1 LAPTIDCGNRAHM
14 KIAMIRSRN
23 RVVMRHIA
31 DSLSERGHDVTLYS
45 VLFRG
50 VDKESYPGEVVMG
63 RFPNWADR
71 KRFGTLL
78 GYGRYLSRLARTV
91 EDVDLVLVRN
101 VFPCGH
107 GGVMLQKLKG
117 MPSVLMLQ
125 GENDLF
131 NFDEAHWTVDR
142 LRPIVI
148 RESRKIIAQTS
159 YQRDFLE
166 KEYGVSSV
174 VLPNG
179 VDVERFK
186 PVPKEEAM
194 NELGLD
200 PSSKYVISVG
210 AFLPFKGF
218 DYLIHAFARVL
229 ESIPDVRLLLL
240 GDGAQRK
247 KLRKLVEDLKVEDN
261 VLFQGWVPFEKMPQ
275 YLSASDVFVHPSTS
289 EGFPNVVLEAM
300 ASGLPI
306 IMSNVVGLGDYFED
320 KRNCFSVPPRDE
332 KSLEEKMLV
341 LLRDDALAGEMRERN
356 LEDVKGFDWSVFAE
370 KLETVLE
377 EVAESSE

>member
-1 LAPTIDCGNRAHM
+1 M

-23 RVVMRHIA
+23 RVVMRNIA
-31 DSLSERGHDVTLYS
+31 DSLSERGHEVTLYS
-45 VLFRG
+45 VLFKG
-50 VDKESYPGEVVMG
+50 VDKESYPGEVVVG

-78 GYGRYLSRLARTV
+78 GYGRYLSKLARTV

-148 RESRKIIAQTS
+148 KESTQIVAQTA

-166 KEYGVSSV
+166 KEYGVTPV

-186 PVPKEEAM
+186 PTPKDEAR
-194 NELGLD
+194 NRLGLD
-200 PSSKYVISVG
+200 PSSKYVVSVG

-218 DYLIHAFARVL
+218 DHLIHAFARVL
-229 ESIPDVRLLLL
+229 ERIPDSRLLLL

-247 KLRKLVEDLKVEDN
+247 KLRKLVRDLKMGDN
-261 VLFQGWVPFEKMPQ
+261 VLFQGWVPYEEMPY
-275 YLSASDVFVHPSTS
+275 YLSASDVFVHPSAS

-300 ASGLPI
+300 ASGMPI
-306 IMSNVVGLGDYFED
+306 VMSNVVGLGDYFED
-320 KRNCFSVPPRDE
+320 NRNCFFVPSRDE
-332 KSLEEKMLV
+332 KSLEEKVLL
-341 LLRDDALAGEMRERN
+341 LLRDDSLAEEMRERN
-356 LEDVKGFDWSVFAE
+356 LEDVKKLDWSVFAE
-370 KLETVLE
+370 KLEEILE
-377 EVAESSE
+377 GVAESE